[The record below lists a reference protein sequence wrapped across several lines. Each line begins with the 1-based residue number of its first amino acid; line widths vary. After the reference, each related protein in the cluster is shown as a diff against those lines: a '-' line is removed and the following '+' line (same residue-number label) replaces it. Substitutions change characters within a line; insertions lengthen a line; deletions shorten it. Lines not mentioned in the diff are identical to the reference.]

1 MKATRN
7 LEWARAE
14 FGEARLGNVLRNRRA
29 ERLAAAVLR
38 KPGGTV
44 TSVLKGSAERE
55 GAFRLLEN
63 RRVAAGELGRSSHLA
78 TARRCSM
85 PWVWVAVDQTTLS
98 VTDHKRSKGLG
109 PAGDGKSAKR
119 GAEVMSALAV
129 TPQGVPMG
137 LLAQC
142 WWRRSDKP
150 SPDHGCDRRAAH
162 ERESDLWVQAI
173 EKTLESLHQAGSQTR
188 PWFQLDR
195 GGDFWRVLQ
204 LAYERDTWCTVR
216 SAYDRCLWDSELSL
230 WQSLAKTPC
239 RKTLKVVVSAQRP
252 PGKPARRARVA
263 RLDLRYQ
270 AVSLEL
276 TDYDH
281 DKVVVELTALS
292 VVEQDRRRGER
303 IQWCLLTTYPV
314 KTLADAELVVR
325 GYTQRWRIEDFHRTW
340 KSGSCQVERSQLRSP
355 DAFCRWATILAAV
368 AAKVEQLKH
377 LSRTTPDAPALDYL
391 TRAEVDAAIILSET
405 RKFAPGDVITIHQA
419 VELIAQTGGYTGKSS
434 GGPPG
439 TITISRGLREVLAG
453 AAVVERLRKG
463 D

>member
-1 MKATRN
+1 
-7 LEWARAE
+7 
-14 FGEARLGNVLRNRRA
+14 
-29 ERLAAAVLR
+29 
-38 KPGGTV
+38 
-44 TSVLKGSAERE
+44 
-55 GAFRLLEN
+55 
-63 RRVAAGELGRSSHLA
+63 
-78 TARRCSM
+78 
-85 PWVWVAVDQTTLS
+85 
-98 VTDHKRSKGLG
+98 
-109 PAGDGKSAKR
+109 
-119 GAEVMSALAV
+119 MSALAV
-129 TPQGVPMG
+129 TAQGVPLG

-142 WWRRSDKP
+142 WWRRSEEP
-150 SPDHGCDRRAAH
+150 SPVHGRDFRAAH

-173 EKTLESLHQAGSQTR
+173 EQTLERLHQAGATTR

-204 LAYERDTWCTVR
+204 LIQESDTWCTVR

-239 RKTLKVVVSAQRP
+239 RKTLKVVVAAQRP

-263 RLDLRYQ
+263 RLALRYQ

-276 TDYDH
+276 TDYDN
-281 DKVVVELTALS
+281 DKIVVELTALS
-292 VVEQDRRRGER
+292 VVEHGRRGDR
-303 IQWCLLTTYPV
+303 IEWCLLTTYPV

-340 KSGSCQVERSQLRSP
+340 KSGSCHVERSQLRSP

-391 TRAEVDAAIILSET
+391 TRAELDAAIILSET
-405 RKFAPGDVITIHQA
+405 RKFAPGDVLTIHQA

-439 TITISRGLREVLAG
+439 AITISRGLREVLAG